1 MNNLSKVIALG
12 GRRLNKALAMHYLFG
27 EQDLIDNYV
36 QDSLNLW
43 LDGICNNG
51 KELHSDTLTSWV
63 DISGNCQPTPLGTG
77 NTVGTNCITSD
88 GTDNGRMTVPD
99 VDPIDL
105 TRFTLELIYQ
115 KEGVNSE
122 NQVIMGRNHLT
133 SYYVNTAGK
142 SLITWIG
149 AKNSYIGGGLDETA
163 IHTLQ
168 LTCTGTTATA
178 WVDGVKTVENFEA
191 NAQSTN
197 SVLRLFGGAATNVYF
212 KGSILAVRLHN
223 RILND
228 AELAQNYEIDKQRFG
243 LAETASVM
251 MLDKE
256 EDTLALEDEIST
268 ISYDEA
274 TYTE

>member
-1 MNNLSKVIALG
+1 MSLIVRSGL
-12 GRRLNKALAMHYLFG
+12 LFL
-27 EQDLIDNYV
+27 QPDIPDYNIDNYIH
-36 QDSLNLW
+36 DSANLF
-43 LDGICNNG
+43 LDGIWNAGEGVHN
-51 KELHSDTLTSWV
+51 DTLTSWV
-63 DISGNCQPTPLGTG
+63 DLSGNCQPTPLGTG

-88 GTDNGRMTVPD
+88 GMESGRMTVPD
-99 VDPIDL
+99 LDPINL
-105 TRFTLELIYQ
+105 TTFTLELIYQ
-115 KEGVNSE
+115 KEGVNSD

-178 WVDGVKTVENFEA
+178 WVDGLKTVENFEA

-197 SVLRLFGGAATNVYF
+197 NVLRLFGGAATTVCF

-228 AELAQNYEIDKQRFG
+228 AELAQNYEVDKQRFG
-243 LAETASVM
+243 LTATASVM
-251 MLDKE
+251 MLS
-256 EDTLALEDEIST
+256 DEIT
-268 ISYDEA
+268 
-274 TYTE
+274 TEGGE